1 LSLAIEKDAMSKMP
15 LLCGAALIVSVCIAL
30 PGQVEESAI
39 ANFTSTNF
47 GWLAN
52 RRFDLLSIEGRLR
65 PRESDP

>member
-1 LSLAIEKDAMSKMP
+1 MSKMP

-30 PGQVEESAI
+30 PGQAQESAI

-52 RRFDLLSIEGRLR
+52 RGFRL
-65 PRESDP
+65 